1 MRGPDG
7 YGGPVAHWWGD
18 CLRFTGVGLDWR
30 YEGIIIGY
38 LNLYER
44 TGDEVWLTKAR
55 RAGDD
60 LVRGQ
65 LPGGSFRDSCFEI
78 NPYTG
83 GTPHEAACDLALLRL
98 ARTLQGAGDPA
109 WATYAET
116 AEHNLQG
123 FILPVLWD
131 AERRLFRNTA
141 TDPTFVPNKGAT
153 VVEALLAW
161 AALAGDEGLVEAY
174 VVPTLDAILACQ
186 ETAPEGP
193 LYGAICQAA
202 GGGRKNERF
211 FPFYIARCIPALL
224 QGYHAVGERRY
235 RWAARTALGFL
246 LRQRL
251 EDGSFPQVVYG
262 DGRVNRYPQWIA
274 GAGEMLRAMALA
286 GAEGLEVD
294 LAPTQRWLLA
304 GVEATGGV
312 RTAHGFASQVSQRE
326 PGALPDWR
334 DLLSVCGWADKAF
347 RYLTGQVSGALPAD
361 DTKPDRVEAE
371 CRFQGQLGV
380 YREDG
385 DEIVWENGQ
394 VGYHWQKGASWA
406 SVCRG

>member
-1 MRGPDG
+1 
-7 YGGPVAHWWGD
+7 
-18 CLRFTGVGLDWR
+18 LRFTGAGLDWR
-30 YEGIIIGY
+30 YEGVIIGY

-44 TGDEVWLTKAR
+44 TGDKAWLAKAR

-65 LPGGSFRDSCFEI
+65 LSGGNFRNSCFEM

-83 GTPHEAACDLALLRL
+83 GTPHEAACDVALLQLAQRL
-98 ARTLQGAGDPA
+98 KEQNDPVWTA
-109 WATYAET
+109 YAET
-116 AEHNLQG
+116 AERNLQG

-131 AERRLFRNTA
+131 TERRLFRNTA

-153 VVEALLAW
+153 IVEVLLTW
-161 AALAGDEGLVEAY
+161 AVLDGEEGLVEAY

-186 ETAPEGP
+186 DMAPEGP
-193 LYGAICQAA
+193 LYGAICQGAD
-202 GGGRKNERF
+202 GKHKNGRF

-235 RWAARTALGFL
+235 HWAARTALGFI
-246 LRQRL
+246 LRHRL

-262 DGRVNRYPQWIA
+262 DGRVKLYPQWIA
-274 GAGEMLRAMALA
+274 GVGDMLRAMALA

-312 RTAHGFASQVSQRE
+312 RTANGFASQVSQRE
-326 PGALPDWR
+326 PGALPDLR
-334 DLLSVCGWADKAF
+334 DLLPVCGWTDKAF
-347 RYLTGQVSGALPAD
+347 RYLTGQVSCALPAGD
-361 DTKPDRVEAE
+361 ATPDSVEGQ
-371 CRFQGQLGV
+371 CLFQGKLGV
-380 YREDG
+380 YREDR
-385 DEIVWENGQ
+385 DEVVWENGQ

-406 SVCRG
+406 SVCHG